1 MDVAGAQLAQWTGYL
16 LMLLGL
22 IGAVVPLL
30 PGPFL
35 IWLGAVVWAWGEG
48 FDRIGWPTLLFLLF
62 LAVLAWVSD
71 FLLNAVFSR
80 RAGASW
86 KSIGAA
92 ILGGIVGGVLF
103 SGMIPVLGTL
113 VGALVG
119 ALAAMYALEYLDKR
133 DARAALRA
141 MGAYAG
147 SMAVAAA
154 VEIVL
159 AVAMIALFA
168 WQAFF

>member
-1 MDVAGAQLAQWTGYL
+1 MEVAQWVGYF
-16 LMLLGL
+16 LMIIGL

-48 FDRIGWPTLLFLLF
+48 FDRIGWPTLLILLL

-71 FLLNAVFSR
+71 FVLNAVFSR

-92 ILGGIVGGVLF
+92 ILGGILGGVLF
-103 SGMIPVLGTL
+103 SGMIPVIGTL
-113 VGALVG
+113 FGALVG
-119 ALAAMYALEYLDKR
+119 ALGGMFALEYHDKR
-133 DARAALRA
+133 DTQAALRA

-147 SMAVAAA
+147 GMAVAA
-154 VEIVL
+154 VLEITL
-159 AVAMIALFA
+159 AIVMIAIFA

>member
-1 MDVAGAQLAQWTGYL
+1 MDAAQWIGYL
-16 LMLLGL
+16 LMIIGL

-48 FDRIGWPTLLFLLF
+48 FDRIGWPTLLLLLV

-71 FLLNAVFSR
+71 FVLNVVFSR

-86 KSIGAA
+86 RSIGAA
-92 ILGGIVGGVLF
+92 ILGGILGGVLF
-103 SGMIPVLGTL
+103 SGVIPVVGTL
-113 VGALVG
+113 FGALVG
-119 ALAAMYALEYLDKR
+119 ALGGMFALEYQDKR
-133 DARAALRA
+133 DTQAALRA

-147 SMAVAAA
+147 GMAVAA
-154 VEIVL
+154 VLEIAL
-159 AVAMIALFA
+159 AVAMIAIFA

>member
-1 MDVAGAQLAQWTGYL
+1 MDVAGMQVAQLMGYL

-48 FDRIGWPTLLFLLF
+48 FDRIGWPTLLLLLL

-86 KSIGAA
+86 RSIAAA
-92 ILGGIVGGVLF
+92 IVGGILGGVLF
-103 SGMIPVLGTL
+103 SGVIPVLGTL
-113 VGALVG
+113 FGALIG
-119 ALAAMYALEYLDKR
+119 ALGAMYALEYMEKR
-133 DARAALRA
+133 DSRAALRA

-147 SMAVAAA
+147 SMAVAAV
-154 VEIVL
+154 VEIAL
-159 AVAMIALFA
+159 ALAMIALFA